1 MTVRELLPVFS
12 SSSGKI
18 ESDICVILYDDC
30 DVVSAEFDSGTA
42 LADIEN
48 LTSIGLDCYVEHA
61 YWEDG
66 CLFIEVETER

>member
-12 SSSGKI
+12 SGGKI

-48 LTSIGLDCYVEHA
+48 LTSINLDFSVEHA

-66 CLFIEVETER
+66 CLFIEGE